1 MITHKQIATALHDAG
16 DDNLKRAGI
25 HWLSPDGPQDVDT
38 ALLIAEG
45 SSSCTLL
52 SVLRSLLCGETLD
65 TLRNERIERDLKRW
79 FSAAPT
85 GDRRIAWLKV
95 EIERY
100 PMRLFVVCDWR
111 DEENHSPTQDE
122 FWFHMPEGVKNTT
135 VPPISDDKYSLWHSP
150 DPRPWKEPA
159 WRRFLGKRI
168 CWLALDEVK
177 CLIPLFRTPDGA
189 SEFMARYFPGF
200 LHEGVAQ
207 SWELLPLW
215 LRLKWV
221 EHLARRVRGLD
232 WSYLTARKA
241 RTPYGAVRLALGL
254 DNSEHALSYRPPT
267 IVPPEV
273 IKRVYDLPARNAQH
287 RIDVYPQ
294 LRPIN
299 LGVPLKSHTS
309 VEFRWAATPPASA
322 YGIMN
327 LHGEAIIETPTGWE
341 GKSLDAIE
349 HDSVGPPPKS
359 QSGLLFSGSL
369 SGSLPS
375 HNTLIALNRASQT
388 HQDAWRLLEV
398 IEHALLRVAVCDERV
413 HAWCEH
419 SRNAATNA
427 ILRRVFPVF
436 LHEPSSYKQA
446 TKPVHGYWGSLRYH
460 SGHWRLDLR
469 DEGSENARGLLAVA
483 FANDP
488 WPVAAEV
495 LLIHQGILDK
505 WTASREVN
513 ASLELL
519 DVKDEIPWI
528 AVTSGRGKPE
538 QIPYGVR
545 FLPFTGLQACLI
557 NERFDKLLL
566 IRQLAACGGEV

>member
-1 MITHKQIATALHDAG
+1 MITTRQITTALHDAG

-25 HWLSPDGPQDVDT
+25 HWLSPDGSQDVDA
-38 ALLIAEG
+38 ALLIAEEP
-45 SSSCTLL
+45 SSCGLI
-52 SVLRSLLCGETLD
+52 SALRSLLCTEALD
-65 TLRNERIERDLKRW
+65 TISGERITRDLKRW
-79 FSAAPT
+79 FSAEPP
-85 GDRRIAWLKV
+85 GDQRIAWLKV

-100 PMRLFVVCDWR
+100 PMRLFVVSNWR
-111 DEENHSPTQDE
+111 DEENYSPAQDE
-122 FWFHMPEGVKNTT
+122 FWFHMPEGVKKTT
-135 VPPISDDKYSLWHSP
+135 VQSVSDDKCSLWHSP
-150 DPRPWKEPA
+150 DPRPWKEPP

-168 CWLALDEVK
+168 CWLELDEVK
-177 CLIPLFRTPDGA
+177 RVLDLFQTRDGA
-189 SEFMARYFPGF
+189 GELMARYFPGF
-200 LHEGVAQ
+200 LDEGVAQ

-221 EHLARRVRGLD
+221 EHVARRVRGLD
-232 WSYLTARKA
+232 WSYLTTKGE
-241 RTPYGAVRLALGL
+241 RTPYGAFRLALGL
-254 DNSEHALSYRPPT
+254 DNSEQVLSYRPPT

-273 IKRVYDLPARNAQH
+273 IERVYDLPARNDH
-287 RIDVYPQ
+287 ERIDVHPR
-294 LRPIN
+294 LRPIT
-299 LGVPLKSHTS
+299 LGAPLDSHTS
-309 VEFRWAATPPASA
+309 VEFRWAGTPPASA
-322 YGIMN
+322 YGVMN
-327 LHGEAIIETPTGWE
+327 LHGEAIIQTPTGWA
-341 GKSLDAIE
+341 GKSLDDIE
-349 HDSVGPPPKS
+349 HDCVGPPPKS

-375 HNTLIALNRASQT
+375 HNTLTALNRVSQT

-413 HAWCEH
+413 EAWCE

-446 TKPVHGYWGSLRYH
+446 TSPVHGYWGSLRFH
-460 SGHWRLDLR
+460 SGRWRLDLR
-469 DEGSENARGLLAVA
+469 DESSENARGLLGVA

-513 ASLELL
+513 VGLELL